1 MIKIILL
8 ALMALLVP
16 ALAQAQSTAEQPIKK
31 QNNCQDF
38 TNVTLRKLRSK
49 EFVNLCQFENQ
60 PLLIVN
66 TASNCGF
73 TPQFAGL
80 EAVYN
85 KYKDQGLV
93 LLGFPSDDFFQE
105 ENNEQ
110 DTAKVCFVNYG
121 VTFTMFATSAVRGSD
136 ANPIFKHLNSQTS
149 SPNWNFY
156 KYLVSADRK
165 TITRFNSKVAPE
177 SEKLTAAIEATLA
190 IN

>member
-1 MIKIILL
+1 
-8 ALMALLVP
+8 MALLLP

-165 TITRFNSKVAPE
+165 TITRFNSKVASE

>member
-8 ALMALLVP
+8 ALMALLLP
-16 ALAQAQSTAEQPIKK
+16 TLAQAQSTAEQPIKK

-93 LLGFPSDDFFQE
+93 VLGFPSDDFFQE

-110 DTAKVCFVNYG
+110 DTAKICFVNYG

>member
-1 MIKIILL
+1 
-8 ALMALLVP
+8 MALLVP
-16 ALAQAQSTAEQPIKK
+16 ALAQAQSTAEPPIKK

-93 LLGFPSDDFFQE
+93 VLGFPSDDFFQE